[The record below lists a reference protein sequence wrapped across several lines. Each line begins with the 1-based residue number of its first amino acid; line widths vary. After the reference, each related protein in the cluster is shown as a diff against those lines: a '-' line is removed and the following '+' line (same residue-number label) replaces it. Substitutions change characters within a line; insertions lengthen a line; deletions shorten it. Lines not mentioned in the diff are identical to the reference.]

1 MRTTLSDTRSLGR
14 AETRPG
20 IVHFALAVGG
30 FAIGT
35 SEFAAMAL
43 IPYFSPSLGIAET
56 TASHVIS
63 AYALGVVIGAPVLA
77 VLGARWP
84 RRTLLIAL
92 MIVYALAHVAS
103 AFAQNYHGM
112 LAYRFISGLPH
123 GAYFGVAA
131 LMAASVVPRE
141 DRSKAVA
148 RVMTGL
154 TVATVLGVP
163 FANVLGQTVGWRWGF
178 GIVAVLALL
187 CVALIWIYAPRD
199 EAPRSGSPLSELSA
213 LGNRQVLLT
222 LLTGAVGFGGFF
234 AVYSY
239 VASTVINVTQAGEA
253 AVPFV
258 LAAMGG
264 GMVVGTLVVG
274 WVADRRPTLAPF
286 AIMTIAGLLMLCYGP
301 ATASLVTLIPLVFLI
316 GMSGA
321 LSIPLQ
327 SRLMDVAGEA
337 QTLAAALNHS
347 AFNIANAIGP
357 AVAAAAISAGYGFQ
371 ASGYVGALLSVAG
384 IVCFAVTVADARRS
398 AKPAR

>member
-1 MRTTLSDTRSLGR
+1 MSDTASPIGVQV
-14 AETRPG
+14 RPG
-20 IVHFALAVGG
+20 IVHFALAIGG

-43 IPYFSPSLGIAET
+43 IPYFSPSLEISET

-63 AYALGVVIGAPVLA
+63 AYALGVVVGAPILA
-77 VLGARWP
+77 VLGARMP
-84 RRTLLIAL
+84 RRMLLIGL
-92 MIVYALAHVAS
+92 MLVYAVAHVAS
-103 AFAQNYHGM
+103 AFAQTYEGM
-112 LAYRFISGLPH
+112 LVYRFISGLPH
-123 GAYFGVAA
+123 GAYFGVAS
-131 LMAASVVPRE
+131 LVAASVVPRE
-141 DRSKAVA
+141 ERSKAVA

-163 FANVLGQTVGWRWGF
+163 FANILGQTVGWRWGF
-178 GIVAVLALL
+178 GIVALLALL
-187 CVALIWIYAPRD
+187 CIALIWTYAPKVEVR
-199 EAPRSGSPLSELSA
+199 RHGSPLSELSA

-239 VASTVINVTQAGEA
+239 VASTVINVTKAGEA
-253 AVPFV
+253 AVPLV
-258 LAAMGG
+258 LGVMGL
-264 GMVVGTLVVG
+264 GMVIGTLVVG
-274 WVADRRPTLAPF
+274 RIADKRPTSTPF
-286 AIMTIAGLLMLCYGP
+286 IIMAIGGLLMLCYGP

-347 AFNIANAIGP
+347 AFNTANAIGP
-357 AVAAAAISAGYGFQ
+357 ALAAAAISAGYGFQ
-371 ASGYVGALLSVAG
+371 SSGYVGALLSVCG
-384 IVCFAVTVADARRS
+384 IVVFAVTVADARRS

>member
-1 MRTTLSDTRSLGR
+1 MSDTTT
-14 AETRPG
+14 ADVQVRPG
-20 IVHFALAVGG
+20 IIHFALAIGG

-43 IPYFSPSLGIAET
+43 IPYISPSLGIEET
-56 TASHVIS
+56 TASHLIS
-63 AYALGVVIGAPVLA
+63 AYALGVVVGAPILA
-77 VLGARWP
+77 VLGARIP
-84 RRTLLIAL
+84 RRTLLITL

-103 AFAQNYHGM
+103 AFAQTYQGM

-123 GAYFGVAA
+123 GAYFGVAS
-131 LMAASVVPRE
+131 LVAASVVPR
-141 DRSKAVA
+141 DQRSKAVA
-148 RVMTGL
+148 RLMTGL

-163 FANVLGQTVGWRWGF
+163 FANILGQTVGWRWGF
-178 GIVAVLALL
+178 GVVAVLAML
-187 CVALIWIYAPRD
+187 CVALIWTYAPRV
-199 EAPRSGSPLSELSA
+199 EERRAGSPLAELSA

-253 AVPFV
+253 AVPVV
-258 LAAMGG
+258 LAVMGV
-264 GMVVGTLVVG
+264 GMVIGTLVVG
-274 WVADRRPTLAPF
+274 RFADSRPTLAPF
-286 AIMTIAGLLMLCYGP
+286 IIMAIGGVLMLCYGP
-301 ATASLVTLIPLVFLI
+301 ATASLATLIPLVFLI
-316 GMSGA
+316 GMTGA

-357 AVAAAAISAGYGFQ
+357 AVAAAAISAGYGYQ
-371 ASGYVGALLSVAG
+371 ASGYVGALLSVCG
-384 IVCFAVTVADARRS
+384 IICFAVAVADARRS
-398 AKPAR
+398 ANPVR

>member
-1 MRTTLSDTRSLGR
+1 MSDTASPIGVQV
-14 AETRPG
+14 RPG
-20 IVHFALAVGG
+20 IVHFALAIGG

-43 IPYFSPSLGIAET
+43 IPYFSPSLEISET

-63 AYALGVVIGAPVLA
+63 AYALGVVVGAPILA
-77 VLGARWP
+77 VLGARMP
-84 RRTLLIAL
+84 RRMLLIGL
-92 MIVYALAHVAS
+92 MLVYAVAHVAS
-103 AFAQNYHGM
+103 AFAQTYEGM

-123 GAYFGVAA
+123 GAYFGVAS
-131 LMAASVVPRE
+131 LVAASVVPRE
-141 DRSKAVA
+141 ERSKAVA

-163 FANVLGQTVGWRWGF
+163 FANILGQTVGWRWGF
-178 GIVAVLALL
+178 GIVALLALL
-187 CVALIWIYAPRD
+187 CIALIWTYAPKVEVR
-199 EAPRSGSPLSELSA
+199 RHGSPLSELSA

-239 VASTVINVTQAGEA
+239 VASTVINVTKAGEA
-253 AVPFV
+253 AVPLV
-258 LAAMGG
+258 LGVMGL
-264 GMVVGTLVVG
+264 GMVIGTLVVG
-274 WVADRRPTLAPF
+274 RIADKRPTSTPF
-286 AIMTIAGLLMLCYGP
+286 IIMAISGLLMLCYGP

-347 AFNIANAIGP
+347 AFNTANAIGP
-357 AVAAAAISAGYGFQ
+357 ALAAAAISAGYGFQ
-371 ASGYVGALLSVAG
+371 SSGYVGALLSVCG
-384 IVCFAVTVADARRS
+384 IVVFAVTVADARRS